1 VTQAADKTRRSL
13 DVSQT
18 SENAEP
24 RATMTAV
31 AHAAGVSQTTV
42 SLVLNDVKGTRFS
55 VGTRKR
61 VLEAAERLNYRPT
74 RRRTASRAG
83 AQGAIAFVVDEMST
97 DPWMALA
104 LDGIRSKAWE
114 RGLAVGVFVTGGVV
128 DVERAALAMLSADRY
143 AGLIF
148 GAINLRRIEPFPTP
162 ADMPTVL
169 LNCYLDDH
177 TLPSIVPAEVL
188 GGHAAAKHL
197 IDAGH
202 RRIGY
207 INGEPSMDASRDR
220 LKGYR
225 RALAEADILFDR
237 ELVRGGNWEPSAG
250 YEQTLALMKLKRPPT
265 AIFCANDMM
274 AFGCY
279 EALRELG
286 LKIPRDVAV
295 IGYDDRDIATFLK
308 PPLTTFLLPIYA
320 MGVEAAECLFGNIS
334 RPLNRL
340 THIKVEG
347 ELIER
352 GSV

>member
-1 VTQAADKTRRSL
+1 VTQADDKTRRSL

-55 VGTRKR
+55 GVTRKR

-128 DVERAALAMLSADRY
+128 EVERAALAMLSSDRY

-148 GAINLRRIEPFPTP
+148 GAINTRRIDAFTP
-162 ADMPTVL
+162 PINLPTVL
-169 LNCYLDDH
+169 LNCYMSDH
-177 TLPSIVPAEVL
+177 TLPSVVPAEVV
-188 GGHAAAKHL
+188 GGHTATQRL
-197 IDAGH
+197 IASGH

-207 INGEPSMDASRDR
+207 INGEPGMEAARDR
-220 LKGYR
+220 MKGYR
-225 RALAEADILFDR
+225 RALVEAEILFDKD
-237 ELVRGGNWEPSAG
+237 LVRNGNWEPSAG
-250 YEQTLALMKLKRPPT
+250 YEQTLALMKLKKPPT
-265 AIFCANDMM
+265 AIFCANDLM

-279 EALRELG
+279 VALQELG
-286 LKIPRDVAV
+286 LRIPGDVAV

-308 PPLTTFLLPIYA
+308 PPLTTILLPHFA
-320 MGVEAAECLFGNIS
+320 MGVEATELLLSTIG
-334 RPLNRL
+334 RPQSKLS
-340 THIKVEG
+340 HFKVEG
-347 ELIER
+347 ALVER